1 MTFGNDT
8 LVSPT
13 GKDENTRY
21 KMQYNGFLSYSHAAD
36 GKLAPAVQSALHR
49 FARPWY
55 RLRSVWIFRDKT
67 GLAVTP
73 SLWGT
78 IEKAL
83 SESEYFL
90 LMASSEAAASPWVQ
104 KDVDWWLTNRSV
116 SNILVLLT
124 DGEIE
129 WNSGTNDFDWSRTTA
144 LPPILRCRMA
154 QEPLWVDLRWAHTE
168 EKLSLRNPRF
178 RGAVL
183 DIDSTLLNRPKE
195 LLDSEDLRVY
205 KRHRLAAFTAVIVS
219 LLLAQKHNRLAA
231 TAGEEAMICHSV
243 CIPSK
248 RMLTSGPC
256 QE

>member
-13 GKDENTRY
+13 GKGENTRY

-36 GKLAPAVQSALHR
+36 SKLAPAVQSALHR

-90 LMASSEAAASPWVQ
+90 LMAWPTGSVAAKNYSSVLYARLTPEMCSRSAEGGIGLFLSQ
-104 KDVDWWLTNRSV
+104 KY
-116 SNILVLLT
+116 
-124 DGEIE
+124 EIRCLFA
-129 WNSGTNDFDWSRTTA
+129 TIRPQDHSR
-144 LPPILRCRMA
+144 
-154 QEPLWVDLRWAHTE
+154 
-168 EKLSLRNPRF
+168 
-178 RGAVL
+178 
-183 DIDSTLLNRPKE
+183 
-195 LLDSEDLRVY
+195 
-205 KRHRLAAFTAVIVS
+205 
-219 LLLAQKHNRLAA
+219 
-231 TAGEEAMICHSV
+231 
-243 CIPSK
+243 PSK
-248 RMLTSGPC
+248 RRSVLYARLTPHIRTWFAAYNTDARGTTWHTAGIIRRIYAQEMTSKVISGGGVSFPTPRAYLGC
-256 QE
+256 P